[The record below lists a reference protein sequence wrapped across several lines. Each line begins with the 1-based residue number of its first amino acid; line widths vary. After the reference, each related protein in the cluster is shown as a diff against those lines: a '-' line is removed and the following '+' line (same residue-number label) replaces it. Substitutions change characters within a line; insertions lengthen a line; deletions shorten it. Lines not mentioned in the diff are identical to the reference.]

1 MKIKRGL
8 AVGMALLLLLV
19 IGFQSA
25 SAQTYR
31 FQVERSTADVYV
43 NSDGSVRV
51 DYTYVFVNDPSADPI
66 DFVDVGLPT
75 NSYSLSNVS
84 ADVNGVRISKIEE
97 SPYVKPG
104 VALGLGANAI
114 RPGEK
119 GTVRVS
125 ITGIGRMLYKT
136 NKVEN
141 VQEPYASFQFSP
153 NSFGAEFTRGTTDMT
168 VTLHLPPGMN
178 PEEPRWFTPQSWPGN
193 SEPTSAYDDQG
204 GIFYRWQASNANS
217 YTQYIFGSAFPARLV
232 PESVLVTEPVVNISS
247 QTFDS
252 LCPFLFCAG
261 FFGFMALTVWG
272 SITADRK
279 RRMQYLPPKI
289 SLEGNGIKRGLTAV
303 EAAILMEQPLDKVL
317 SMILF
322 GLVKKGGAQVVTK
335 DPLKIVKLDNPE
347 YELYTYEKEFLA
359 AMTADTKTKTRQGL
373 QQMMVGL
380 VREVSEKMRGFSRKE
395 TVAYYQE
402 IMRRAWEQMT
412 AANAPE
418 VQMKAFDEAMEWSM
432 LDRKYEERSR
442 DVFGPRPVYVPM
454 WWGRYDPGFGRSAST
469 LSAPK
474 QVGSAPGSSNLP
486 SLPGADFAASVASGI
501 QNFSSNVVGD
511 IGNFTSGV
519 TNTTN
524 PVPKPTSSGRS
535 GGGGGRSCACA
546 CACAGCACA
555 CAGGGR

>member
-1 MKIKRGL
+1 
-8 AVGMALLLLLV
+8 
-19 IGFQSA
+19 
-25 SAQTYR
+25 
-31 FQVERSTADVYV
+31 
-43 NSDGSVRV
+43 
-51 DYTYVFVNDPSADPI
+51 
-66 DFVDVGLPT
+66 
-75 NSYSLSNVS
+75 
-84 ADVNGVRISKIEE
+84 
-97 SPYVKPG
+97 
-104 VALGLGANAI
+104 
-114 RPGEK
+114 
-119 GTVRVS
+119 
-125 ITGIGRMLYKT
+125 MLYKT

-141 VQEPYASFQFSP
+141 VQEPYTSFQFSP
-153 NSFGAEFTRGTTDMT
+153 NSFGSEYARGSTNIT
-168 VTLHLPPGMN
+168 VTIHLPPGMN
-178 PEEPRWFTPQSWPGN
+178 PEEPRWFTPQSWPGVA
-193 SEPTSAYDDQG
+193 EPVSGYDDQG

-217 YTQYIFGSAFPARLV
+217 YTQYIFGGAFPARLV
-232 PESVLVTEPVVNISS
+232 PETALVSEPVVNISS
-247 QTFDS
+247 QTFDA
-252 LCPFLFCAG
+252 LCPFIFCAG
-261 FFGFMALTVWG
+261 FFGFIGLTIYG

-303 EAAILMEQPLDKVL
+303 EAAILMEQPLDKIL

-322 GLVKKGGAQVVTK
+322 SVVKKGGAQVVSK
-335 DPLKIVKLDNPE
+335 DPLKIEKLPSPSFELYE
-347 YELYTYEKEFLA
+347 YENNFIV
-359 AMTADTKTKTRQGL
+359 AMTEDNKAETRKGL
-373 QQMMVGL
+373 QQMMVAL
-380 VREVSEKMRGFSRKE
+380 VRSVSEKMRGFSRKE

-412 AANAPE
+412 AAGTPE
-418 VQMKAFDEAMEWSM
+418 VQMKTFDEAVEWTM

-442 DVFGPRPVYVPM
+442 TVFGPRPIFVPM

-469 LSAPK
+469 FSAPA

-511 IGNFTSGV
+511 ITNFTTGV
-519 TNTTN
+519 TGATN